1 MRQVTALAVACVLAF
16 AVAPSAQQAGALQ
29 TATTTLGTASI
40 RTLQFT
46 ASGGAFSL
54 GQNYTPA
61 DAWPKVTIKSYTA
74 VFNYEQASMRVDLVR
89 EMGAAMPRGGGAPFF
104 GEQRQTQIVSGG
116 FAWNQQPAPP
126 PAPTERG
133 RISVQEAAT
142 FTGTQVVPAPPV
154 NQAAAAAQVERM
166 LMVWTTPQGFVRA
179 ATANNATTKSGRN
192 NTTDVSFTLPSG
204 QKMAGVLNA
213 QGQVEKV
220 QTWIYQSIVGDM
232 LVETTYSG
240 YKDFGGVT
248 FPSRLVQTQDGF
260 PTLDLTI
267 DAVTANPMVNLP
279 VPANVMN
286 APAPAAPTVASEKL
300 GDGLFYLTGGT
311 HHSLAVEM
319 RDHIVVVDLPN
330 NQARA
335 LAVLAKAKEVIP
347 NKPVRFVVTSHHHWD
362 HLGGIRE
369 AFAEGATVV
378 THESNKKF
386 LERVAKTPHT
396 LSPDRQTTAKGKAKI
411 QAVKDKAVLT
421 DGTRVIEI
429 HLLTGYE
436 HTGDML
442 VVYLPKEKVLAEPDA
457 FTPPAQ
463 AGGALVRTA
472 VPYAKALADNIARL
486 KLDVAVIAPFH
497 GNRKS
502 DVAELTR
509 AATPPNSTN

>member
-1 MRQVTALAVACVLAF
+1 MRQVIALAVACVLASS
-16 AVAPSAQQAGALQ
+16 VAPSAQQAGALQ
-29 TATTTLGTASI
+29 TAATTLGTATI
-40 RTLQFT
+40 NTLQFT
-46 ASGGAFSL
+46 GSGANFSL

-61 DAWPKVTIKSYTA
+61 EAWPRVTVKSYTA
-74 VFNYEQASMRVDLVR
+74 VVNYEQGSMRADLVR
-89 EMGAAMPRGGGAPFF
+89 EMGETMPRGGGAPFF
-104 GEQRQTQIVSGG
+104 GEQRQTQIVSGN
-116 FAWNQQPAPP
+116 FAWNQVPAPP
-126 PAPTERG
+126 PGPREAG
-133 RISVQEAAT
+133 RVTVQEVAT
-142 FTGTQVVPAPPV
+142 MTGTQVLPPQPV

-166 LMVWTTPQGFVRA
+166 LMVWSTPQGFVRA
-179 ATANNATTKSGRN
+179 AMANNAVTKGGRN

-204 QKMAGVLNA
+204 QKMAGVINA

-220 QTWIYQSIVGDM
+220 QTWVYQSIVGDM
-232 LVETTYSG
+232 LIETTYSG

-260 PTLDLTI
+260 PTLDITI

-286 APAPAAPTVASEKL
+286 APAPAAPTVTSEAL

-311 HHSLAVEM
+311 HHSLAVAM

-335 LAVLAKAKEVIP
+335 AAVLAKAKEVIP

-369 AFAEGATVV
+369 AFAEGATIV
-378 THESNKKF
+378 THESNKRF
-386 LERVAKTPHT
+386 LERVAKAPHT
-396 LSPDRQTTAKGKAKI
+396 LSPDRQAMVKGKARI
-411 QAVKDKAVLT
+411 QSVKEKAVLS
-421 DGTRVIEI
+421 DGTRVIEL
-429 HLLTGYE
+429 HRLAGYD

-442 VVYLPKEKVLAEPDA
+442 VVYLPKEKILAEPDA

-463 AGGALVRTA
+463 AGAPLVRTA
-472 VPYAKALADNIARL
+472 VPYAKALYDNIKRL
-486 KLDVAVIAPFH
+486 NLDVTTIAPFH

-502 DVAELTR
+502 YVAELGR
-509 AATPPNSTN
+509 AGGVANATN